1 MDSVENV
8 DWRHESIIPFKKNLI
23 LGEVFVKEIF
33 YSLVPKKSKAVYE
46 FSKRSKRK
54 IIFSSCS

>member
-33 YSLVPKKSKAVYE
+33 YLL
-46 FSKRSKRK
+46 
-54 IIFSSCS
+54 